1 MLDTRSDAMQRQDQ
15 PGSPSAA
22 GAVSVRDVDASPAGP
37 VRIELRMSPLRLV
50 VSGPALPRVCVERAE
65 TTAERARREKAEA
78 KAARRGKPPP
88 PPPVVPGE
96 RQLKERLSLP
106 DVFPRQR
113 EAAGLTVDGS
123 PAGLM
128 PGRALIKRA
137 SFDVRAQVYDR
148 QYVLSQ
154 IRGRQ
159 ARVTRHGRTVAELRR
174 TSRYGRGPRYDPG
187 VAWADG
193 ADPTDVAMT
202 HALASAYSVG
212 AWGFPLNLLRAAGRG
227 IVAILTLAAS

>member
-1 MLDTRSDAMQRQDQ
+1 MLDPRSDAMQRQDQ
-15 PGSPSAA
+15 PGSPGPA

-37 VRIELRMSPLRLV
+37 VRIELRISPLRLV
-50 VSGPALPRVCVERAE
+50 VSGPALPRVCVERVE

-78 KAARRGKPPP
+78 RAARRGKPP

-113 EAAGLTVDGS
+113 EAAGLTVGGS

-137 SFDVRAQVYDR
+137 SFDVRAQVNDR

-159 ARVTRHGRTVAELRR
+159 ARVTRHGWTVAEIRR
-174 TSRYGRGPRYDPG
+174 TSRYGTGPRYDPDVG
-187 VAWADG
+187 WADG

>member
-1 MLDTRSDAMQRQDQ
+1 MQRQDQ
-15 PGSPSAA
+15 PGSPGPA
-22 GAVSVRDVDASPAGP
+22 GAVFVRDVDASPAGP

-78 KAARRGKPPP
+78 RAARRGKPPP

-123 PAGLM
+123 AAGLM

-187 VAWADG
+187 VAWRMAPIP
-193 ADPTDVAMT
+193 PT
-202 HALASAYSVG
+202 SQ
-212 AWGFPLNLLRAAGRG
+212 
-227 IVAILTLAAS
+227 

>member
-1 MLDTRSDAMQRQDQ
+1 MQRQDQ
-15 PGSPSAA
+15 PGSPGPA
-22 GAVSVRDVDASPAGP
+22 GAVFVRDVDASPAGP

-78 KAARRGKPPP
+78 RAARRGKPPP

-123 PAGLM
+123 AAGLM

-154 IRGRQ
+154 IRG
-159 ARVTRHGRTVAELRR
+159 ARRE
-174 TSRYGRGPRYDPG
+174 
-187 VAWADG
+187 
-193 ADPTDVAMT
+193 
-202 HALASAYSVG
+202 
-212 AWGFPLNLLRAAGRG
+212 
-227 IVAILTLAAS
+227 